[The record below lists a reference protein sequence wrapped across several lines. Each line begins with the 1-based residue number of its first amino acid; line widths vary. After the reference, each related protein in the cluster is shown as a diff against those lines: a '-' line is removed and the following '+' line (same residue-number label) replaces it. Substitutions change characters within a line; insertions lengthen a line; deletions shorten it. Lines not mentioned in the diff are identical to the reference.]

1 MLFEPPIDDLV
12 KKVGNKYALT
22 VLMAGRARELQKKI
36 PAMTNDNANNAILMA
51 AEEVLAGQITAVKG

>member
-36 PAMTNDNANNAILMA
+36 PINYHIGKQDTIC
-51 AEEVLAGQITAVKG
+51 